1 MEGYA
6 MTQRIKVAVL
16 ISGEGSNLQ
25 ALMDASRE
33 ADYPAEISFVLS
45 NKSDAKG
52 LERAATA
59 GIETLVLDHKNY
71 DGREAFDA
79 AMTQALEARGIQ
91 LVCLAGFMR
100 ILNDEFV
107 NHWRGKLINIH
118 PSLLPK
124 YKGLD
129 THARVLE
136 AGDKEHGATVHWVIP
151 ELDSGETIAQ
161 EKVKICSDD
170 TIDSLKQKVHT
181 LEHWLYPQALKKVA
195 YLLLNR

>member
-1 MEGYA
+1 

-25 ALMDASRE
+25 ALMNAARE
-33 ADYPAEISFVLS
+33 ADYPAEIAFVLS
-45 NKSDAKG
+45 NKADAKG
-52 LERAATA
+52 VERARAA
-59 GIETLVLDHKNY
+59 GIETLVISNSDY
-71 DGREAFDA
+71 PTREAFDA
-79 AMTQALEARGIQ
+79 AMTDALTAHNIQ

-100 ILNDEFV
+100 ILSDDFV
-107 NHWRGKLINIH
+107 HHWRGKLINIH

-129 THARVLE
+129 THARALE

-151 ELDSGETIAQ
+151 ELDSGDIIAQ

-170 TIDSLKQKVHT
+170 TVESLKQRVHT